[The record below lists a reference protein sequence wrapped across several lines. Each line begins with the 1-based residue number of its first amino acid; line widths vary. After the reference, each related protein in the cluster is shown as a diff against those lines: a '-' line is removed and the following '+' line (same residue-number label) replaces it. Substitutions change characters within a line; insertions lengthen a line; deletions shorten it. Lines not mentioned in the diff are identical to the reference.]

1 MHGFA
6 RQRLPQRTCTVLFKT
21 SPGGWG
27 VFLLQLLTYLVAQQL
42 NSGPYL
48 LSQDSVQA
56 SAQCS
61 SSLHWAKKWNLWYS
75 YSPNFHRC
83 LLKVQGIMQRSR
95 TWNSRAGNLWYLS
108 TITSKMQISSY
119 SASSLPPPKDTIY
132 FENTGLHLKITFIE
146 ITFYIKNA
154 VLGRLKNFHL

>member
-56 SAQCS
+56 SAKCS
-61 SSLHWAKKWNLWYS
+61 SHHCTGPRN
-75 YSPNFHRC
+75 
-83 LLKVQGIMQRSR
+83 GISGTRIHQ
-95 TWNSRAGNLWYLS
+95 
-108 TITSKMQISSY
+108 TSID
-119 SASSLPPPKDTIY
+119 AS
-132 FENTGLHLKITFIE
+132 
-146 ITFYIKNA
+146 
-154 VLGRLKNFHL
+154 

>member
-27 VFLLQLLTYLVAQQL
+27 VFLLHLLGGTAAELRAVPAL
-42 NSGPYL
+42 SGQRT
-48 LSQDSVQA
+48 SISSVFL
-56 SAQCS
+56 

-75 YSPNFHRC
+75 YSPNFHRG
-83 LLKVQGIMQRSR
+83 LLKVQGVMQRSR